1 MRRVLSA
8 LMGFTLAIILIVP
21 TAYADD
27 AGKAQ
32 SVVDKAHGA
41 LQSFAADPEM
51 IWFRDNVHNAKGIFI
66 VPTMVKAGFMFGG
79 SGGSGALL
87 ARGDLPQGWSYPAFY
102 TMGSVTFGL
111 QIGGEVSEIMF
122 LVMTERGMD
131 AFLSSEFKVGGDVSV
146 AVGPVGAGLKAQT
159 ADILAFS
166 RSKGVY
172 GGLNIEGAVF
182 KIRNDWNQAYYGPNT
197 RPTDIFV
204 TRSVSNRGAE
214 VLRAA
219 VGQVVQ

>member
-8 LMGFTLAIILIVP
+8 LIGLTLVIILTAP

-32 SVVDKAHGA
+32 SVVDKAQEA

-51 IWFRDNVHNAKGIFI
+51 VWFHDNVDSAKGLLI
-66 VPTMVKAGFMFGG
+66 VPTMVKGGFIFGG

-87 ARGDLPQGWSYPAFY
+87 ARGDPPQGWSYPAFY
-102 TMGSVTFGL
+102 IIGTVTFGL
-111 QIGGEVSEIMF
+111 QIGGEVSEIIF

-131 AFLSSEFKVGGDVSV
+131 AFLSSEFKLGGDVSV
-146 AVGPVGAGLKAQT
+146 AIGPVGVGLKAQT
-159 ADILAFS
+159 ADILAFA

-172 GGLNIEGAVF
+172 GGLNLEGSVF
-182 KIRNDWNQAYYGPNT
+182 KIRNDWNQAYYGPGT

-204 TRSVSNRGAE
+204 TGSVSNQGADS
-214 VLRAA
+214 LRAA
-219 VGQVVQ
+219 VAQVAQ